1 MAHKTKKFEQKRQN
15 TKLNEKLS
23 KQMGGQLRKS
33 ENVQRKEENG
43 EDGVQKKRRTEEVK
57 LLRLLTK
64 WDELRW
70 VALFR

>member
-1 MAHKTKKFEQKRQN
+1 MAHKSKKLEQKRQN

-64 WDELRW
+64 
-70 VALFR
+70 

>member
-1 MAHKTKKFEQKRQN
+1 MAHKSKKLEQKRQN

-57 LLRLLTK
+57 LLRLLT
-64 WDELRW
+64 E
-70 VALFR
+70 